1 MKLGNIILIV
11 VAAFVIG
18 VGVAVGAGAA
28 GKWHAR
34 CRKRILLPGEYQ
46 LIYLLNILANSTR
59 LSEMWIILLV
69 SFQVK
74 RIMSQMCIYKH
85 LQYQINAP
93 SKHVS

>member
-11 VAAFVIG
+11 VAAFVVG

-46 LIYLLNILANSTR
+46 LIYLLKYIG
-59 LSEMWIILLV
+59 
-69 SFQVK
+69 
-74 RIMSQMCIYKH
+74 
-85 LQYQINAP
+85 
-93 SKHVS
+93 